1 MSLLQNENI
10 IRMEG
15 TANSMVFR
23 NGKWALADA
32 EGNPLTDFLYDKIA
46 PLGEDYFKA
55 GVYVKP
61 NDGSLIVEY
70 LDTRMVYAII
80 DKTGKT
86 HVGLDKGYNYISDFY
101 EGECTVAKNGRCG
114 IIDFDGNVIIAC
126 KYKYVQP
133 LGEGHYLLLSDDPDN
148 RYAIIIDKNGNVLI
162 PSDMQYRSIGEFHK
176 GVAIASHST
185 TEGLRWGLIDDRGRC
200 MANLNYQ
207 YIQYWSDG
215 YYLVERG
222 AKKNLVNQKGEL
234 VLNEWFNDIYEI
246 HHGFF
251 IFGNTIRKTKT
262 TPTRYVRGVASV
274 QGDIVFPMIFEKV
287 RWSED
292 YSYICAELGTTPY
305 ILTLDGSIYD
315 PAGSHLPQK
324 LEINDKTFLE
334 NTLNWVLPG
343 LQFFYRDTDAISNAK
358 QIYHKGQTLRAGFYV
373 DATTKLLKPLHRTR
387 FIIASAHA
395 ARLFEIDKYIEAN
408 SNVGKWNLAIF
419 HYNSYFKVMDVYET
433 PTCTQVFL
441 LHLPMSAALLLGDT
455 DFNFIDKAS
464 GTEKTLTQLA
474 RQSLDEK
481 LTMDYHPRSFDED
494 LCQRMKAPVG
504 LDNSLTPFP
513 LSAEPE
519 PTDQNEAAFSNMI
532 HEIAQDEDINYKVEV
547 KDNFDWTGPESTVC
561 EGCIYTRGIPKDAS
575 GCGRLFKKSFRERVV
590 KGYCEFRKT
599 DLFIPSEFEERR
611 KRETIEACEKA
622 EKQSDVFA
630 ISLLRE
636 FVKEKLDG
644 NIDKLRTYDLY
655 SLRNDEKYGNSDFA
669 RANIVK
675 AIVALAFAD
684 VWPGLSVQSIEE
696 YKYWVDAISDNTR
709 LLGARILD
717 MYYKGLES
725 WDAPKELQQRA
736 LDCGKLFYSVG
747 DLIVWPNKMN
757 DYKEAFDSYYD
768 GTKYKGYMDQYLNA
782 IYCAMTGQ
790 ARPDF
795 HMQGLLY
802 KNRKVMT
809 AYKGYDGFKRLVDN
823 LFLTDFVD
831 EEYQPKHIFAGVWSY
846 MKGLDQ
852 QTYFKAV
859 DEYIDFCNAFIPK
872 RADKII
878 MKLKRL
884 LDN

>member
-1 MSLLQNENI
+1 MQNERFI
-10 IRMEG
+10 QVKG
-15 TANSMVFR
+15 TANGMVFR

-32 EGNPLTDFLYDKIA
+32 IGKPLTDFLYDNIVY
-46 PLGEDYFKA
+46 LGEGFFKA
-55 GVYVKP
+55 GVFVKP

-70 LDTRMVYAII
+70 QDTRMVYAII

-86 HVGLDKGYNYISDFY
+86 QVGLNKGYNYISDFH

-114 IIDFDGNVIIAC
+114 IIDSNGNIIIAC

-133 LGEGHYLLLSDDPDN
+133 LGEEHYLLSADDPDN
-148 RYAIIIDKNGNVLI
+148 KYAIIINKSGNVLI
-162 PSDMQYRSIGEFHK
+162 PSAMQYRSIGEFHK
-176 GVAIASHST
+176 GIAIASHST
-185 TEGLRWGLIDDRGRC
+185 AEDSKWVLIDEQGRC
-200 MANLNYQ
+200 ISNINYQ

-222 AKKNLVNQKGEL
+222 SKKNLINKKGEL

-274 QGDIVFPMIFEKV
+274 KGDIVFPMIFEKV
-287 RWSED
+287 RWSDNYEC
-292 YSYICAELGTTPY
+292 ILAEYGTTPY
-305 ILTLDGSIYD
+305 VLTLFGSVFD
-315 PAGSHLPQK
+315 PVGSHLPQK
-324 LEINDKTFLE
+324 LEINDKDFFE
-334 NTLNWVLPG
+334 KTLNWVLPG
-343 LQFFYRDTDAISNAK
+343 LQFFYRDTDAILNATE
-358 QIYHKGQTLRAGFYV
+358 IYHKGQTLRAGFYV
-373 DATTKLLKPLHRTR
+373 EATTKLLKPLHKTR

-395 ARLFEIDKYIEAN
+395 AQLFEIDKYVEAN
-408 SNVGKWNLAIF
+408 SNVGKWNLVIF

-474 RQSLDEK
+474 RQSLDDK
-481 LTMDYHPRSFDED
+481 LTMDYHPRSFDKD

-513 LSAEPE
+513 LSAGPE
-519 PTDQNEAAFSNMI
+519 PSDQNEAAFSNMI

-547 KDNFDWTGPESTVC
+547 KDNFDWTGPEGTVC
-561 EGCIYTRGIPKDAS
+561 EGCIYTRGIPEDAS
-575 GCGRLFKKSFRERVV
+575 GCGRLFKKSFREHVV
-590 KGYCEFRKT
+590 KDYCEFRKT

-611 KRETIEACEKA
+611 KRGTIEAREKA
-622 EKQSDVFA
+622 EKQCDVFA
-630 ISLLRE
+630 IRLLKE

-644 NIDKLRTYDLY
+644 NIDKLRTYDLS
-655 SLRNDEKYGNSDFA
+655 SLRNDEEYGNSDFP

-675 AIVALAFAD
+675 AIAALAFAD

-696 YKYWVDAISDNTR
+696 YKYRVDVISDNTR
-709 LLGARILD
+709 LLGARILE
-717 MYYKGLES
+717 MYYKGLEK

-736 LDCGKLFYSVG
+736 LNCGKLFYSVG
-747 DLIVWPNKMN
+747 DLLVWPNKMN
-757 DYKEAFDSYYD
+757 DYKEAFGSYFD
-768 GTKYKGYMDQYLNA
+768 GTKYKGYMDQYLYA

-790 ARPDF
+790 PRSDV
-795 HMQGLLY
+795 HIQGLLY

-809 AYKGYDGFKRLVDN
+809 EYKGYDGFKRFVDN
-823 LFLTDFVD
+823 MMLTDFVD
-831 EEYQPKHIFAGVWSY
+831 KNYRPKHILIGVWSY

-859 DEYIDFCNAFIPK
+859 DEYIDFCNGFIPK

>member
-1 MSLLQNENI
+1 MQNERFI
-10 IRMEG
+10 QVKG
-15 TANSMVFR
+15 TANGMVFR

-32 EGNPLTDFLYDKIA
+32 IGKPLTDFLYDNIVY
-46 PLGEDYFKA
+46 LGEGFFKA
-55 GVYVKP
+55 GVFVKP

-70 LDTRMVYAII
+70 QDTRMVYAII

-86 HVGLDKGYNYISDFY
+86 QVGLNKGYNYISDFH

-114 IIDFDGNVIIAC
+114 IIDSNGNIIIAC

-133 LGEGHYLLLSDDPDN
+133 LGEEHYLLSADDPDN
-148 RYAIIIDKNGNVLI
+148 KYAIIINKSGNVLI
-162 PSDMQYRSIGEFHK
+162 PSAMQYRSIGEFHK
-176 GVAIASHST
+176 GIAIASHST
-185 TEGLRWGLIDDRGRC
+185 AEDSKWVLIDEQGRC
-200 MANLNYQ
+200 ISNINYQ

-222 AKKNLVNQKGEL
+222 SKKNLINKKGEL

-274 QGDIVFPMIFEKV
+274 KGDIVFPMIFEKV
-287 RWSED
+287 RWSDNYEC
-292 YSYICAELGTTPY
+292 ILAEYGTTPY
-305 ILTLDGSIYD
+305 VLTLFGSVFD
-315 PAGSHLPQK
+315 PVGSHLPQK
-324 LEINDKTFLE
+324 LEINDKDFFE
-334 NTLNWVLPG
+334 KTLNWVLPG
-343 LQFFYRDTDAISNAK
+343 LQFFYRDTDAILNATE
-358 QIYHKGQTLRAGFYV
+358 IYHKGQTLRAGFYV
-373 DATTKLLKPLHRTR
+373 EATTKLLKPLHKTR

-395 ARLFEIDKYIEAN
+395 AQLFEIDKYVEAN
-408 SNVGKWNLAIF
+408 SNVGKWNLVIF

-474 RQSLDEK
+474 RQSLDDK
-481 LTMDYHPRSFDED
+481 LTMDYHPRSFDKD

-513 LSAEPE
+513 LSAGPE
-519 PTDQNEAAFSNMI
+519 PSDQNEAAFSNMI

-547 KDNFDWTGPESTVC
+547 KDNFDWTGPEGTVC
-561 EGCIYTRGIPKDAS
+561 EGCIYTRGIPEDAS
-575 GCGRLFKKSFRERVV
+575 GCGRLFKKSFREHVV

-611 KRETIEACEKA
+611 KRGTIEAREKA
-622 EKQSDVFA
+622 EKQCDVFA
-630 ISLLRE
+630 IRLLKE

-644 NIDKLRTYDLY
+644 NIDKLRTYDLS
-655 SLRNDEKYGNSDFA
+655 SLRNDEEYGNSDFP

-675 AIVALAFAD
+675 AIAALAFAD

-696 YKYWVDAISDNTR
+696 YKYRVDVISDNTR
-709 LLGARILD
+709 LLGARILE
-717 MYYKGLES
+717 MYYKGLEK

-736 LDCGKLFYSVG
+736 LNCGKLFYSVG
-747 DLIVWPNKMN
+747 DLLVWPNKMN
-757 DYKEAFDSYYD
+757 DYKEAFGSYFD
-768 GTKYKGYMDQYLNA
+768 GTKYKGYMDQYLYA

-790 ARPDF
+790 PRSDV
-795 HMQGLLY
+795 HIQGLLY

-809 AYKGYDGFKRLVDN
+809 EYKGYDGFKRFVDN
-823 LFLTDFVD
+823 MMLTDFVD
-831 EEYQPKHIFAGVWSY
+831 KNYRPKHIFIGVWSY

-859 DEYIDFCNAFIPK
+859 DEYIDFCNGFIPK